1 MLGLGLALTGLCVLL
16 CVRAG
21 SMLGLA
27 LTGLC
32 VLLCVR
38 AGSVLGLG
46 LALTGLCQEG
56 TVDSRTHLATLW
68 DRLGSLLDNTS
79 PQDST
84 YQVRIVVK
92 TPPPQDSTYLVRI
105 VTKTPPPPEQHLSG
119 ENRDDST

>member
-1 MLGLGLALTGLCVLL
+1 
-16 CVRAG
+16 
-21 SMLGLA
+21 MLGLA

-84 YQVRIVVK
+84 YQVRIVLKTPPPQDSTYQVRIVVK